1 MAKIKTKDLNL
12 YNTKDVEKLLGK
24 KLHISQPK
32 AKELL
37 YGYIDT
43 IRELLE
49 DETMDGIHIQ
59 GFEEYLVLE
68 KPSFLTCNPKDKTPM
83 MTKDGW
89 KIKSRLSK
97 YFTRK
102 ILDK

>member
-1 MAKIKTKDLNL
+1 MWVK
-12 YNTKDVEKLLGK
+12 
-24 KLHISQPK
+24 
-32 AKELL
+32 
-37 YGYIDT
+37 
-43 IRELLE
+43 
-49 DETMDGIHIQ
+49 IQ